1 MILLIRV
8 LKNIEG
14 NKGNNIRRRLMA
26 SLETVFAETACSK
39 MHTVATIIGA
49 NGQ

>member
-14 NKGNNIRRRLMA
+14 NKGNNIRKRLMA
-26 SLETVFAETACSK
+26 SLKAIFAEAACTK
-39 MHTVATIIGA
+39 VHTVATIS
-49 NGQ
+49 